1 MRRHTYRGEAQRKA
15 ICTASGFPT
24 EVHAGRAADYLKSP
38 RYLWAT
44 VRSHFWFECGMPG
57 RYCHF
62 PDHSTGRVRY
72 TGSSTTPEYIRTF
85 PPSPRRKRSVTCFF
99 VLPGNPDVERPSGC
113 SLKLVVSATSVSPSQ
128 CPTEWPCRNVWLA
141 GGCLRPSR

>member
-38 RYLWAT
+38 KYLWAT

-72 TGSSTTPEYIRTF
+72 TGSSTTPEYISTF

-99 VLPGNPDVERPSGC
+99 VLSARRHSFRYASRRSQLPRRNAHVEGQT
-113 SLKLVVSATSVSPSQ
+113 KTVI
-128 CPTEWPCRNVWLA
+128 
-141 GGCLRPSR
+141 